1 MALYHCWTQ
10 PVASSKWG
18 VQPVTQ
24 TNHRADPVAT
34 QQGSPHNNH
43 ACPTVISPVQLQ
55 DTASSPSQHKSPVRA
70 LSQQQSKP
78 VAYLLMKPIL
88 PPCPALRISPLPG
101 LTAKS
106 SLRTYTI
113 MKSWLWP
120 CLNLR
125 VQTKGTSNQGSDA
138 KAKPIALL
146 NQSVQPVAP
155 SCLGSQPAI

>member
-43 ACPTVISPVQLQ
+43 VCPTVISPVQLQ
-55 DTASSPSQHKSPVRA
+55 DTASSPSQQKSPVRA

-125 VQTKGTSNQGSDA
+125 VQTKGTSNQGS
-138 KAKPIALL
+138 
-146 NQSVQPVAP
+146 QPDDTRP
-155 SCLGSQPAI
+155 GQERL